1 MRTAIT
7 STGNSLKSTIDE
19 RFGRCAWFVIYDTD
33 TGSIEF
39 LPNPAKNADEGAGL
53 AAVEII
59 AGKNVGMIVSGE
71 YGFKIKSVLESLNIQ
86 MVILKQPE
94 KTIEEIIE
102 LINHKVK

>member
-7 STGNSLKSTIDE
+7 SSGNSLQSTIDE

-33 TGSIEF
+33 SGSIEF
-39 LPNPAKNADEGAGL
+39 LPNSAKSADEGAGL
-53 AAVEII
+53 AAVEIL
-59 AGKNVGMIVSGE
+59 AGKNVDMIVSGE

-94 KTIEEIIE
+94 RTIEEIIE
-102 LINHKVK
+102 LINQKGK